1 MFGDPDVAFRG
12 FSQLAWLRTLKN
24 SARNWSL
31 KRSVTSKFLR
41 RPESKFQKF
50 GPCTRLRP
58 LPFCPGGGMQ
68 KNVCVPVRFT
78 QLKCG
83 SAAFVISPPVLYNT
97 GPTTFGFEEVWRCPG
112 SNGPTI
118 KAELWCVLLAV
129 SSPLLRV

>member
-1 MFGDPDVAFRG
+1 MTRFGSPIAITVAELGSDAETQQVCPNKRLVMAADPEVAFRG

-68 KNVCVPVRFT
+68 KNVCVPMTLT
-78 QLKCG
+78 QLKFG
-83 SAAFVISPPVLYNT
+83 SAGLLMGGPVLYIT
-97 GPTTFGFEEVWRCPG
+97 GPAIPFT
-112 SNGPTI
+112 N
-118 KAELWCVLLAV
+118 
-129 SSPLLRV
+129 